1 MKAATFRA
9 LLLGAVAAMLFA
21 WAPPARAQG
30 YIFRVPT
37 FELQATVNPD
47 ASVSL
52 DYTIVFH
59 NLPGAHAIDM
69 VDVGLPTKDYD
80 TTNMVASVDGQHV
93 YGSIGP
99 SPRVKDGVVVHLGR
113 HAIPAGATGTFRF
126 HTVVPD
132 LVFNDTTDRKLAS
145 FRITPT
151 WFASSVVAGTSDLK
165 IAVLVPKGVKPDQ
178 LLHQGTPFTEK
189 AVFHDRAAAIWEYR
203 NARVTGPHLV
213 GLSFPI
219 SSMKRVVHI
228 SKLELLARWWVA
240 SPGVRLIAAL
250 LMLGLFAFEFF
261 RFSGRTGC
269 TVWGALTAG
278 AVVLFIFAPRMQL
291 WLVVP
296 WVVALVLMEW
306 ALRRKRRDYL
316 PPIVNVEGGGIK
328 RGLTAPEAAAL
339 LEVPLGKLVTLVV
352 FGLLKKGV
360 LVSKQ
365 TEPLVLEVAEAFRGQ
380 SPTARRKAASQAG
393 VVLQKYENAFI
404 DEVEKHAGKPV
415 TEMDFSDA
423 VKGLLDAATSR
434 VSGFD
439 VSDTKAYYKKIVER
453 AWKMAE
459 DLGPIDQRT
468 KAVDKNLEWLLID
481 HGYQRRFDHWGTSG
495 FLYAP
500 LWIRSPG
507 SAIGP
512 VGTAPSGGSGSSA
525 PSFGDVSGSFA
536 GWTQN
541 VTAGIAGAILPGAV
555 TAPSASGGVINLS
568 GFDHATADVF
578 QAMAASGSSS
588 GGGSGGGCACAC
600 AGCAC
605 ACACAGG
612 GV

>member
-1 MKAATFRA
+1 
-9 LLLGAVAAMLFA
+9 
-21 WAPPARAQG
+21 
-30 YIFRVPT
+30 
-37 FELQATVNPD
+37 
-47 ASVSL
+47 
-52 DYTIVFH
+52 
-59 NLPGAHAIDM
+59 
-69 VDVGLPTKDYD
+69 
-80 TTNMVASVDGQHV
+80 
-93 YGSIGP
+93 
-99 SPRVKDGVVVHLGR
+99 
-113 HAIPAGATGTFRF
+113 
-126 HTVVPD
+126 
-132 LVFNDTTDRKLAS
+132 
-145 FRITPT
+145 
-151 WFASSVVAGTSDLK
+151 
-165 IAVLVPKGVKPDQ
+165 
-178 LLHQGTPFTEK
+178 
-189 AVFHDRAAAIWEYR
+189 
-203 NARVTGPHLV
+203 
-213 GLSFPI
+213 
-219 SSMKRVVHI
+219 
-228 SKLELLARWWVA
+228 
-240 SPGVRLIAAL
+240 
-250 LMLGLFAFEFF
+250 
-261 RFSGRTGC
+261 
-269 TVWGALTAG
+269 
-278 AVVLFIFAPRMQL
+278 MQL

-296 WVVALVLMEW
+296 WILVLVLMEW

-459 DLGPIDQRT
+459 DLGPIEQRT
-468 KAVDKNLEWLLID
+468 KAVDKNLEWMLID

-507 SAIGP
+507 SAIGS
-512 VGTAPSGGSGSSA
+512 VGTASSGGSGSSA

-578 QAMAASGSSS
+578 QAMASSS
-588 GGGSGGGCACAC
+588 RLRGRLRGRLRLRLRRVRLCLRLRRGRGVTGGGPPVARGPRGPGGAPRGDAQPAAPPGRRGAPR
-600 AGCAC
+600 AGARSRRRLRRGHRR
-605 ACACAGG
+605 AAPARQGAGG
-612 GV
+612 GPRPAPRGPGARRSPGGGGDAHALPFSRGAFAAVFCQLVFLWLADLPRALAEIDRVLAPGGTLLAIEPDYGGLVEHPADLALGEVWRAAIARAGGDPLAGRHLVARLAEAGYHAETRLLPSLAAPDGTRFDLLAGLPLEPPSAPGSTPPAAPSRPCRLAPPWSTCPFFFVLARRR